1 VPRLP
6 GQAAQG
12 LLGGGRR
19 VQGLRLLP
27 HRQPRLEHVLD
38 AGDRVERRFLVV
50 LGQLLVLGLVV
61 LGLVVG
67 FVVLGVLVRLVLVL
81 VLVVV
86 RLVRYDLDGGLTR

>member
-1 VPRLP
+1 MPRLP

-61 LGLVVG
+61 G
-67 FVVLGVLVRLVLVL
+67 FVVLGVLVRLVLVLVL